1 MQYIRNFLGEKSSF
15 HILLGTKELR
25 GEKWKGMTSFHK
37 PIVPF
42 IIHETMVVVE
52 ESSHWEAEREIQ
64 HINGKKRINDSM
76 LPIGTSIKGQD
87 NY

>member
-1 MQYIRNFLGEKSSF
+1 
-15 HILLGTKELR
+15 
-25 GEKWKGMTSFHK
+25 MTSFHK

-42 IIHETMVVVE
+42 IIHKTMV
-52 ESSHWEAEREIQ
+52 SSRAERYSKREEKKIQ